1 MTLGATPRSLLA
13 ALPILLA
20 MCSGS
25 AWGQTGSND
34 VFGGPGSVP
43 DQLRDDTEL
52 RAEKAP
58 LPALR
63 SPLEIWFGFKDQFD
77 RSWGLNFGLDYTA
90 LGQRVSTSPG
100 DVGAASGI
108 FRAYG
113 TWTLVGRNSDN
124 NGGFVMKIENRHSLG
139 TALTPQELGIVAGSI
154 LPTGTAF
161 TDYEWGVTNLFW
173 RQRLLQGRLSFVA
186 GTVDVTDYLDVYGL
200 INPWTHFQNLTFLTN
215 PAIAPPNQG
224 LGVAGAAMLTSNIYV
239 IGGFADA
246 NGDATKAGFDTFFE
260 ESEYFKHVEIGWT
273 SSQDRIYL
281 DNVHLTYWHADERMA
296 ANVPESWGLA
306 FSAAE
311 FLDERWL
318 PFFRAG
324 YSNGAA
330 APLKA
335 SLATGLGIKW
345 ANSDVFGV
353 GIGWGRPSL
362 GHLRDQYTAEMFYR
376 WQTTETFAITPD
388 VQLIWDPALN
398 RLENNI
404 AVFGLRGRAAY

>member
-1 MTLGATPRSLLA
+1 MLGILA
-13 ALPILLA
+13 LA
-20 MCSGS
+20 MSWRS
-25 AWGQTGSND
+25 AWGQAGSESG
-34 VFGGPGSVP
+34 FGGPSSVP
-43 DQLRDDTEL
+43 DLLREDRDV
-52 RAEKAP
+52 RADKALVP
-58 LPALR
+58 VFR
-63 SPLEIWFGFKDQFD
+63 DPLEAWFAFKDQID

-90 LGQRVSTSPG
+90 LGQRVSDSPG
-100 DVGAASGI
+100 DHGATSGI
-108 FRAYG
+108 FRAFG
-113 TWTLVGRNSDN
+113 TWTLVGR
-124 NGGFVMKIENRHSLG
+124 GGGNDGGLVMKLENRHSLG
-139 TALTPQELGIVAGSI
+139 TALTPQDLGIVAGSI

-161 TDYEWGVTNLFW
+161 TEYEWGVTNPFW
-173 RQRLLQGRLSFVA
+173 RQRLLEGRLSFVA

-200 INPWTHFQNLTFLTN
+200 INPWTHFQNLAFLTN

-260 ESEYFKHVEIGWT
+260 ENEYFKHVEIGWT

-281 DNVHLTYWHADERMA
+281 DNVHMTYWHADERQA
-296 ANVPESWGLA
+296 ALVPESWGLA
-306 FSAAE
+306 FSAAK

-324 YSNGAA
+324 YSDGAA

-335 SLATGLGIKW
+335 SLATGLGIRR
-345 ANSDVFGV
+345 ANTDVFGV

-376 WQTTETFAITPD
+376 WQATETLAITPD

-398 RLENNI
+398 PLEHNI

>member
-1 MTLGATPRSLLA
+1 MMLRGTGRSLLVT
-13 ALPILLA
+13 LPLLLA

-25 AWGQTGSND
+25 AWGQAGSED
-34 VFGGPGSVP
+34 AFGGPSSVP
-43 DQLRDDTEL
+43 DLLREDAEVRAQRRPLAALRD
-52 RAEKAP
+52 
-58 LPALR
+58 
-63 SPLEIWFGFKDQFD
+63 PLEAWFTFKDKID
-77 RSWGLNFGLDYTA
+77 RELGLNFGLDYTA
-90 LGQRVSTSPG
+90 LGQRVSASPG
-100 DVGAASGI
+100 DHGAASGI
-108 FRAYG
+108 FRAFG
-113 TWTLVGRNSDN
+113 TWTLVGRN
-124 NGGFVMKIENRHSLG
+124 GGNDGGLVMKLENRHSLG
-139 TALTPQELGIVAGSI
+139 TDLTPQDLGVVAGSI

-173 RQRLLQGRLSFVA
+173 RQRLLDGRLSFVA

-200 INPWTHFQNLTFLTN
+200 INPWTHFQNLAFLTN

-260 ESEYFKHVEIGWT
+260 ENEFFKHVEIGWT
-273 SSQDRIYL
+273 SSQNRIYL
-281 DNVHLTYWHADERMA
+281 DNVHLTYWHADEREA
-296 ANVPESWGLA
+296 ALVPESWGLA
-306 FSAAE
+306 FSAAK

-324 YSNGAA
+324 YSDGGA

-335 SLATGLGIKW
+335 SLATGLGVRR
-345 ANSDVFGV
+345 ANTDVFGV

-376 WQTTETFAITPD
+376 WQATETLAITPD
-388 VQLIWDPALN
+388 VQVIWDPSLN
-398 RLENNI
+398 LLEHNI
-404 AVFGLRGRAAY
+404 TVFGLRGRAAY